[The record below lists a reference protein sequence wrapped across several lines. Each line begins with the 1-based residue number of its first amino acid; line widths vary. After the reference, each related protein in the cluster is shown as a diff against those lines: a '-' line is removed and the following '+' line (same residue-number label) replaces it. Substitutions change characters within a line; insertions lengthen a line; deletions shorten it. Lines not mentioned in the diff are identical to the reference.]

1 MRVFLTGATGFIG
14 RHLCNRLLERGD
26 QVVALVRAP
35 AGRSSL
41 PPGVEVVPGDLS
53 IFADPKTV
61 LPPCDVVIHLAG
73 VVAARKAAEY
83 RATNYGAV
91 TDLLACL
98 RRQAWTPQRFLF
110 ASSLAAAGPSD
121 PDRPWTEDD
130 PPRPI
135 DAYGAAKASAE
146 EAVRT
151 APFPTTLFR
160 PPIVLGPGDG
170 ASLTLFRS
178 ARAGIGVRVAG
189 PLQKLSFVDVR
200 DLVDAIMRMAADR
213 RPGSFTYFTGHAS
226 SMDIGDLWRALGR
239 AVGRRVVVVP
249 VPSWVLY
256 LAMRLSTIATWILGR
271 KNQLDRKQYLQM
283 KAPAFVCTSDK
294 LNRDLGWRAQYDL
307 VSCVENAANGYRAAA
322 LLRS

>member
-26 QVVALVRAP
+26 QVVALVRTP
-35 AGRSSL
+35 AGRASL
-41 PPGVEVVPGDLS
+41 PAGVEVVTGDLS
-53 IFADPKTV
+53 LFADPKTV
-61 LPPCDVVIHLAG
+61 LPQCDVVIHLAG
-73 VVAARKAAEY
+73 VVAAKKAAEY

-98 RRQAWTPQRFLF
+98 RRQSWTPQRFLF
-110 ASSLAAAGPSD
+110 ASSLAAAGPSE

-130 PPRPI
+130 PPQPI
-135 DAYGAAKASAE
+135 DEYGAAKASAE

-200 DLVDAIMRMAADR
+200 DLVEAIVCMAADR
-213 RPGSFTYFTGHAS
+213 RPGSFTYYTGHART
-226 SMDIGDLWRALGR
+226 MDIGELWRALER
-239 AVGRRVVVVP
+239 AVGRRVLVVP
-249 VPSWVLY
+249 LPAWVLY
-256 LAMRLSTIATWILGR
+256 LAMRLSTLGAWILGR

-283 KAPAFVCTSDK
+283 VAPAFVCSSDK
-294 LNRDLGWRAQYDL
+294 LTRDLGWRAQYDL
-307 VSCVENAANGYRAAA
+307 VPCVENAANGYRASA